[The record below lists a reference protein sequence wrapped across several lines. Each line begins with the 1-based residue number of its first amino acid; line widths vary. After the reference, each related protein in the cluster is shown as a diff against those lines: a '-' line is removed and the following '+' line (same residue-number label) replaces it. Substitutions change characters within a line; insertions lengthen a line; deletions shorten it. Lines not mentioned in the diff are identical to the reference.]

1 MLKGLLVG
9 ESNPGRLR
17 DRQKCHQL
25 HQRGMTDWVR
35 IIMVKSRLRESNSR
49 PPAYK
54 AGAITTM
61 LKRQTDRA
69 TGARFELT
77 RAEPSRFRIYRLN
90 HSAKMPCLC
99 SKRWRIRV
107 SIPVPRRC
115 KRRTLPIELIPH
127 GAVYKRRPWQD
138 SNLQPLD
145 PKSSALSIAPQ
156 GPDTGD
162 QNWFQWDSNPRL
174 QMETRT

>member
-1 MLKGLLVG
+1 MRADYPNQLDYEGL
-9 ESNPGRLR
+9 
-17 DRQKCHQL
+17 
-25 HQRGMTDWVR
+25 
-35 IIMVKSRLRESNSR
+35 SRLRESNSR

-61 LKRQTDRA
+61 LKRQIMKIETA
-69 TGARFELT
+69 TSARFELT

-90 HSAKMPCLC
+90 HSANLPRSRCK
-99 SKRWRIRV
+99 KWRIRV

-127 GAVYKRRPWQD
+127 VLDQKRPWQD

-156 GPDTGD
+156 GPVCWSKTG
-162 QNWFQWDSNPRL
+162 SSGI
-174 QMETRT
+174 RTHAFR